1 MYRNNLLD
9 RKFIIGRIIEL
20 GQRKILLLKRENP
33 TDLKPT
39 GEQAREIMGMS
50 QV

>member
-9 RKFIIGRIIEL
+9 RKFIGRIIEL